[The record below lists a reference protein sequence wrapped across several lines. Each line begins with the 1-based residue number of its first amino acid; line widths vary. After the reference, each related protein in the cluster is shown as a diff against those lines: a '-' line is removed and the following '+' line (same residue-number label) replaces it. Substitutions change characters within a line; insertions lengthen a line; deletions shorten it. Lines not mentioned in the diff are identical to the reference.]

1 MSSQLKYFH
10 VQEEDSR
17 AWCLCQRM
25 RAVLQNMT
33 NVTASRDRR
42 HQLSFLDELMK
53 PLTWQELFWLSLLLV
68 WSSLFLS
75 ACALWL
81 LLEHS
86 WQQQG
91 YRLYFIYVYFSRLAV
106 IQLGDFFPVKILAH
120 LHTLYYRDFYRC
132 WLAATVPPPSRGHG
146 EPGAQRPLIGR

>member
-1 MSSQLKYFH
+1 MSSQLKYFL
-10 VQEEDSR
+10 VQEEDSP

-33 NVTASRDRR
+33 NVTASRDSL
-42 HQLSFLDELMK
+42 HQLSFLDGLMK
-53 PLTWQELFWLSLLLV
+53 PLTWQELFWMSLLLV

-86 WQQQG
+86 CQQQG
-91 YRLYFIYVYFSRLAV
+91 YRLYLFL
-106 IQLGDFFPVKILAH
+106 
-120 LHTLYYRDFYRC
+120 
-132 WLAATVPPPSRGHG
+132 
-146 EPGAQRPLIGR
+146 